1 MRTQATRPFKGI
13 EASLPDRISVVELYV
28 EAREAD
34 EFFYWSASSEKS
46 TQKLKAQ
53 FPNLKKILIEDDYLV
68 QSQIDALTKQL
79 PPIEIEWKYRM
90 YIDGRHGR

>member
-1 MRTQATRPFKGI
+1 MSAQLAKLFKGI
-13 EASLPDRISVVELYV
+13 EASLPGRISVVELYV

-46 TQKLKAQ
+46 TLKLKAQ
-53 FPNLKKILIEDDYLV
+53 FPNLKKIIVEDDYLV

-90 YIDGRHGR
+90 CIDGRHGR